1 MFLSQTWIMTLDFH
15 KKNPSLCQIH
25 LWCVIKDGNLVRHPA
40 AAGFLRW
47 GAMVTPFTPTDC
59 EQKKKKSLSFSI
71 LLFVYYTLTLSILVE
86 EVNISSPS
94 LEPTRTPSWRN
105 ILRNEKCFLAAT
117 LGRVWPVLPR
127 EARDPRR
134 RFEDRTQGNWKTNL
148 QTSAPIWFSLVIDH
162 MWEIQELWD
171 IFPDELL
178 TTCQLGIGY
187 SLVPSPLSGLPK
199 ICRISSWL

>member
-1 MFLSQTWIMTLDFH
+1 MNIQAVQFGDQL
-15 KKNPSLCQIH
+15 
-25 LWCVIKDGNLVRHPA
+25 
-40 AAGFLRW
+40 
-47 GAMVTPFTPTDC
+47 
-59 EQKKKKSLSFSI
+59 
-71 LLFVYYTLTLSILVE
+71 TLTLSILVE

-105 ILRNEKCFLAAT
+105 ILMQKKNKKCFLAAT
-117 LGRVWPVLPR
+117 LGCVWPVLPR
-127 EARDPRR
+127 EAQDPRH

-148 QTSAPIWFSLVIDH
+148 HTSAPIWFSLVIH
-162 MWEIQELWD
+162 HFCTFHIIQELWD
-171 IFPDELL
+171 IFPNEFL